1 MSLTHFANKAFIIIF
16 DESTGVGCRR
26 YGIQGIYNKKSIA
39 EIALAKL
46 NEEILHDHRM
56 SISYNIKEVSL
67 NDKTALFS
75 YYY

>member
-16 DESTGVGCRR
+16 DESTGFGCKR
-26 YGIQGIYNKKSIA
+26 YGIQGIYNKKNIA

-46 NEEILHDHRM
+46 NEETLHDM

-67 NDKTALFS
+67 NDKTALFN